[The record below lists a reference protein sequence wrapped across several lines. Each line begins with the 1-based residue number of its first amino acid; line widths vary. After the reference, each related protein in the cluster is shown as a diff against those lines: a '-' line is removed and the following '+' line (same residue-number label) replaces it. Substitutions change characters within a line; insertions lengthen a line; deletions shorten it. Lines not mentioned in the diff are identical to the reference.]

1 MGERV
6 TLRIAAVSAIVGG
19 VIGVVAN
26 VLHPRQADVLDSTE
40 ELLAEV
46 AGSDIWVG
54 VHFAIAVA
62 LALLL
67 AALYGVSRSITSE
80 SGRQWARLAWGA
92 AIASTAIGL
101 VLLFV
106 DGIAVADV
114 AETWSSASGAAQDA
128 AFAAGIATTSLSFA
142 LFTGFIVISFGA
154 LPLLYAATLLS
165 SDDYPTWLGWVA
177 GLAGAL
183 GLVAGVMQWFAGP
196 STLSAFVLF
205 PMASILF
212 TLWIIYIGF
221 LMWQRSG
228 AKQGGPSV
236 GGSAD
241 SAGLAK

>member
-6 TLRIAAVSAIVGG
+6 TLRIGAVAAIVGG
-19 VIGVVAN
+19 VIALVAN
-26 VLHPRQADVLDSTE
+26 ILHPREADILDSTE
-40 ELLAEV
+40 GLLTEV

-92 AIASTAIGL
+92 AVASTAIGL

-106 DGIAVADV
+106 DGIAVAD
-114 AETWSSASGAAQDA
+114 AADTWSSASGAAKDT
-128 AFAAGIATTSLSFA
+128 AFAAGSAIISLSFA

-154 LPLLYAATLLS
+154 LPLLYSATLLS
-165 SDDYPTWLGWVA
+165 SDDYPAWLGWVA
-177 GLAGAL
+177 GLAGVL
-183 GLVAGVMQWFAGP
+183 GVVAGVLQWFAGP

-205 PMASILF
+205 PIASILF
-212 TLWIIYIGF
+212 TLWIIYTGF
-221 LMWQRSG
+221 LMWQ
-228 AKQGGPSV
+228 K
-236 GGSAD
+236 SA
-241 SAGLAK
+241 AVVPAT